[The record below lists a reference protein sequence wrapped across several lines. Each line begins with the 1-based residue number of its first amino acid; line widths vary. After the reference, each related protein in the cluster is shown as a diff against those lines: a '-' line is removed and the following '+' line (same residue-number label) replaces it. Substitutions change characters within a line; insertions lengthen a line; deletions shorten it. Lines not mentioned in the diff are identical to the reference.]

1 MNNTDLKKGILTLAI
16 QKSGRL
22 SDGSLSLL
30 RKCGIKV
37 QNGTNHLK
45 ASVRGFPMEIIF
57 LRDDDIPQYVADG
70 VADAGILGY
79 NEVLEKSCKVE
90 TVERLGFSRCR
101 ISVAVP
107 REQEYPGRQFLNGK
121 RIATSYPNILKKYL
135 ADNDLNA
142 EIHPISGSV
151 EVTPGLGLADAIFEI
166 VSSGGTLISN
176 GLKEVET
183 VWQSEAVLIARQE
196 LDPEKSDL
204 LGKLLFRIQSVR
216 QAENNKYILL
226 NAPTESLD
234 TIISLIPGM
243 KSPTILPLA
252 LPGWSSLHSVISET
266 DFWEVIDKLKAAG
279 AQGIL
284 VVPIEKMVV

>member
-1 MNNTDLKKGILTLAI
+1 MENNRLTLAI

-22 SDGSLSLL
+22 SEGSVSLL

-45 ASVRGFPMEIIF
+45 ATTSGFPLDIIF

-79 NEVLEKSCKVE
+79 NEVMEKDCQVN
-90 TVERLGFSRCR
+90 TVYKLGFSRCR

-107 REQEYPGRQFLNGK
+107 RNIEYPGRAFLEGK
-121 RIATSYPNILKKYL
+121 RIATSYPGILKQYL
-135 ADNDLNA
+135 TEHNISA

-151 EVTPGLGLADAIFEI
+151 EVTPALGLADAIFEI

-176 GLKEVET
+176 GLKEVE
-183 VWQSEAVLIARQE
+183 VVMQSEAVLITNQNMTK
-196 LDPEKSDL
+196 EKSDL
-204 LGKLLFRIQSVR
+204 LDKLLFRIQSV
-216 QAENNKYILL
+216 QAAENNKYILL
-226 NAPTESLD
+226 NAPND
-234 TIISLIPGM
+234 KIDLIVSMLPGM
-243 KSPTILPLA
+243 KSPTVLPLA
-252 LPGWSSLHSVISET
+252 MEGWSSLHSVISET
-266 DFWEVIDKLKAAG
+266 DFWQVIDNLKEAG

-284 VVPIEKMVV
+284 VIPIEKMVL